1 MGRLGNIRPRRR
13 PGKPTPAG
21 DGTSTGSPATAPSA
35 DGGTTAAAP
44 TPGGTPTGSTADEAT
59 PGGSDS
65 GGTIDGTTAPRPS
78 GTAGTAADVAT
89 PGGGGTG
96 GTVDTTTDAGRT
108 TGTADPAGA
117 PASGDASVGDQPAG
131 KSTDAA
137 PARVPAQI
145 ATAEPGPAAEP
156 GAPTAPGVPSPVPDD
171 AKAPTRVQP
180 WTGVGSRF
188 GEPGRPLH
196 RSSPFYIGFIGGLGL
211 ITAWFLA
218 RAVMGIQHVL
228 IIILISFFLAAGLN
242 PFVERLEKRGMPRRW
257 AVCTVAFGF
266 VVFAAAF
273 VTAIAQPLVEQTSSL
288 INSIPDSLTEL
299 RNNERFRQLDEK
311 YDLVNRA
318 KDWAANAN
326 TAENVAGGL
335 WGFGKMVLTSVFDT
349 LTVIVLTLYFLGAL
363 PSIKEHLYNLFPR
376 SRRARVRLLGDE
388 ILSGIGGYVNGALI
402 VATCAGLSSFIFLMI
417 LGNDYAL
424 PLALVIAI
432 TDLIPMIGATVG
444 AAVVSVVVFFDSP
457 GKALTCVIFF
467 LAYQQFENYL
477 IYPRVMNRAVN
488 VPPAI
493 TVIAALVG
501 GALLGVTGALLA
513 IPIAAAVLLIL
524 REVVTPRQNQA

>member
-1 MGRLGNIRPRRR
+1 MNEEQRGMGRLGSIWPRRR
-13 PGKPTPAG
+13 SGA
-21 DGTSTGSPATAPSA
+21 
-35 DGGTTAAAP
+35 
-44 TPGGTPTGSTADEAT
+44 PTGSGTA
-59 PGGSDS
+59 SDA
-65 GGTIDGTTAPRPS
+65 DTAS
-78 GTAGTAADVAT
+78 GTASDG
-89 PGGGGTG
+89 
-96 GTVDTTTDAGRT
+96 
-108 TGTADPAGA
+108 AGA
-117 PASGDASVGDQPAG
+117 PADPVDVDPTVPGKQATAPGTSADPAPVPVPV
-131 KSTDAA
+131 
-137 PARVPAQI
+137 PARVGPADPEATDATPRPDVVGAADAAAGTGSGVPAQ
-145 ATAEPGPAAEP
+145 ADGK
-156 GAPTAPGVPSPVPDD
+156 APGSTPASPPTQDQVPTQAPV
-171 AKAPTRVQP
+171 RP

-188 GEPGRPLH
+188 GDPGQPLR
-196 RSSPFYIGFIGGLGL
+196 RSSPFYVGFIGGLGL

-218 RAVMGIQHVL
+218 QAVLGIQHVL

-242 PFVERLEKRGMPRRW
+242 PFVERLERRGMARRW
-257 AVCTVAFGF
+257 AVCTVALGF
-266 VVFAAAF
+266 LVVTAGF

-299 RNNERFRQLDEK
+299 RNNERFRKLDEK
-311 YDLVNRA
+311 YDIVTRA
-318 KDWAANAN
+318 KDWAADAN
-326 TAENVAGGL
+326 TAQNVAGGL
-335 WGFGKMVLTSVFDT
+335 WGFGKMVLTSLFDT

-363 PSIKEHLYNLFPR
+363 PSIKNHLYNLFPK

-424 PLALVIAI
+424 PLALVIAF

>member
-1 MGRLGNIRPRRR
+1 MGRLGNIWPRRR
-13 PGKPTPAG
+13 SGAPAG
-21 DGTSTGSPATAPSA
+21 DGAAPDPAAAPAADGAGAPAVPASTPDPAGVDSTAPANPEVAPGSSTEPVPVPAQVGPADPDAADASPRPDVVGAGDDVVGAGADAGTVLPTQADGKAPATAPVSTLA
-35 DGGTTAAAP
+35 PPSSP
-44 TPGGTPTGSTADEAT
+44 TP
-59 PGGSDS
+59 
-65 GGTIDGTTAPRPS
+65 APVR
-78 GTAGTAADVAT
+78 
-89 PGGGGTG
+89 
-96 GTVDTTTDAGRT
+96 
-108 TGTADPAGA
+108 
-117 PASGDASVGDQPAG
+117 
-131 KSTDAA
+131 
-137 PARVPAQI
+137 
-145 ATAEPGPAAEP
+145 
-156 GAPTAPGVPSPVPDD
+156 
-171 AKAPTRVQP
+171 P

-188 GEPGRPLH
+188 GEPGQPLR

-218 RAVMGIQHVL
+218 QAVMGIQHVL

-242 PFVERLEKRGMPRRW
+242 PFVERLERRGMARRW

-266 VVFAAAF
+266 VLVTAGF
-273 VTAIAQPLVEQTSSL
+273 VTAIAQPLVDQTSSL

-299 RNNERFRQLDEK
+299 RNNERFRKLDEK
-311 YDLVNRA
+311 YDLVTRA

-326 TAENVAGGL
+326 TAQNVAGGL

-363 PSIKEHLYNLFPR
+363 PSIKNHLYNLFPR

-424 PLALVIAI
+424 PLALVIAF
-432 TDLIPMIGATVG
+432 TDLIPMIGATIG
-444 AAVVSVVVFFDSP
+444 AAVVSIVVFFDSP

-524 REVVTPRQNQA
+524 REVVTPRQDQA

>member
-1 MGRLGNIRPRRR
+1 MGRLGNIWPRRR
-13 PGKPTPAG
+13 SG
-21 DGTSTGSPATAPSA
+21 
-35 DGGTTAAAP
+35 AP
-44 TPGGTPTGSTADEAT
+44 TGNGS
-59 PGGSDS
+59 
-65 GGTIDGTTAPRPS
+65 APDA
-78 GTAGTAADVAT
+78 GAGTAADGAGAPAQPADPAAGDRT
-89 PGGGGTG
+89 PPGKPAAAPGTSADPVPVPVPVQARVG
-96 GTVDTTTDAGRT
+96 SADPDP
-108 TGTADPAGA
+108 DPAGA
-117 PASGDASVGDQPAG
+117 ADPAPRPDPAGAADDPAAGARVDAGTVLPAQADGEDPASTQASV
-131 KSTDAA
+131 
-137 PARVPAQI
+137 R
-145 ATAEPGPAAEP
+145 
-156 GAPTAPGVPSPVPDD
+156 
-171 AKAPTRVQP
+171 P

-188 GEPGRPLH
+188 GDPGQPLR

-218 RAVMGIQHVL
+218 QAVLGIQHVL
-228 IIILISFFLAAGLN
+228 IVILISFFLAAGLN
-242 PFVERLEKRGMPRRW
+242 PFVERLERRGMARRW
-257 AVCTVAFGF
+257 AVCTVALGF
-266 VVFAAAF
+266 IVVTAGFA
-273 VTAIAQPLVEQTSSL
+273 TAIAQPLVEQTSSL

-299 RNNERFRQLDEK
+299 RNNERFRKLDEK
-311 YDLVNRA
+311 YDLVTRA
-318 KDWAANAN
+318 KDWAADAN
-326 TAENVAGGL
+326 TAQNVAGGL

-363 PSIKEHLYNLFPR
+363 PSIKNHLYNLFPK

-402 VATCAGLSSFIFLMI
+402 VATCAGLSSFIFLMV

-424 PLALVIAI
+424 PLALVIAF
-432 TDLIPMIGATVG
+432 TDLIPMIGATIG

-524 REVVTPRQNQA
+524 REVVTPRQDQA

>member
-1 MGRLGNIRPRRR
+1 MDEEQRGMGRLGNIWPRRR
-13 PGKPTPAG
+13 SGAPAGGTAPDPGAGVDGAAPDAPPAAGADAAAPADPGKPGTAPT
-21 DGTSTGSPATAPSA
+21 TST
-35 DGGTTAAAP
+35 
-44 TPGGTPTGSTADEAT
+44 DE
-59 PGGSDS
+59 P
-65 GGTIDGTTAPRPS
+65 
-78 GTAGTAADVAT
+78 
-89 PGGGGTG
+89 
-96 GTVDTTTDAGRT
+96 
-108 TGTADPAGA
+108 
-117 PASGDASVGDQPAG
+117 
-131 KSTDAA
+131 A
-137 PARVPAQI
+137 PARVPAQV
-145 ATAEPGPAAEP
+145 ASAQPGSAAGASGPGPAAP
-156 GAPTAPGVPSPVPDD
+156 AGDDTGTSVPVPAD
-171 AKAPTRVQP
+171 AKAPASASTSASTPASDSGSDSDSPTVEP
-180 WTGVGSRF
+180 WTGIGSRF
-188 GEPGRPLH
+188 GDPGRPLH

-218 RAVMGIQHVL
+218 QAVMGIQHVL

-242 PFVERLEKRGMPRRW
+242 PFVERLERRGLPRRW
-257 AVCTVAFGF
+257 AVCAVALGF
-266 VVFAAAF
+266 VIVAAGF
-273 VTAIAQPLVEQTSSL
+273 VTAIAQPLVEQTSNL

-299 RNNERFRQLDEK
+299 RNNERFRKLDEK
-311 YDLVNRA
+311 YDIVTRA
-318 KDWAANAN
+318 KDWAANAK

-363 PSIKEHLYNLFPR
+363 PSIKEHLYNLFPK
-376 SRRARVRLLGDE
+376 SRRPRVRLLGDE

-402 VATCAGLSSFIFLMI
+402 VASCAGLSSFIFLMI

-424 PLALVIAI
+424 PLALVIAF
-432 TDLIPMIGATVG
+432 TDLIPMIGATIG
-444 AAVVSVVVFFDSP
+444 AAVVSLVVFFDSP

-524 REVVTPRQNQA
+524 REVVTPRQDQA

>member
-1 MGRLGNIRPRRR
+1 MGRLGNIWPRR
-13 PGKPTPAG
+13 GSGAPAG
-21 DGTSTGSPATAPSA
+21 DGTTPDPAAAPAADGAGAPAVPASTPDPAGVDSTAPANPGVAPGSSTEPVPVPAQVGPADPDAADASPRPDVVGAGDDVVGAGADAGTVLPTQADGKAPATAPVS
-35 DGGTTAAAP
+35 TLAP
-44 TPGGTPTGSTADEAT
+44 
-59 PGGSDS
+59 
-65 GGTIDGTTAPRPS
+65 PS
-78 GTAGTAADVAT
+78 S
-89 PGGGGTG
+89 P
-96 GTVDTTTDAGRT
+96 
-108 TGTADPAGA
+108 A
-117 PASGDASVGDQPAG
+117 PA
-131 KSTDAA
+131 
-137 PARVPAQI
+137 
-145 ATAEPGPAAEP
+145 
-156 GAPTAPGVPSPVPDD
+156 PV
-171 AKAPTRVQP
+171 RP

-188 GEPGRPLH
+188 GEPGQPLR

-218 RAVMGIQHVL
+218 QAVMGIQHVL

-242 PFVERLEKRGMPRRW
+242 PFVERLERRGMARRW

-266 VVFAAAF
+266 VLVTAGF
-273 VTAIAQPLVEQTSSL
+273 VTAIAQPLVDQTSSL

-299 RNNERFRQLDEK
+299 RNNERFRKLDEK
-311 YDLVNRA
+311 YDLVTRA

-326 TAENVAGGL
+326 TAQNVAGGL

-363 PSIKEHLYNLFPR
+363 PSIKNHLYNLFPR

-424 PLALVIAI
+424 PLALVIAF
-432 TDLIPMIGATVG
+432 TDLIPMIGATIG
-444 AAVVSVVVFFDSP
+444 AAVVSIVVFFDSP

-524 REVVTPRQNQA
+524 REVVTPRQDQA

>member
-1 MGRLGNIRPRRR
+1 MG
-13 PGKPTPAG
+13 
-21 DGTSTGSPATAPSA
+21 
-35 DGGTTAAAP
+35 
-44 TPGGTPTGSTADEAT
+44 EAT
-59 PGGSDS
+59 PGGSGG
-65 GGTIDGTTAPRPS
+65 GGTADGATAPR
-78 GTAGTAADVAT
+78 GGGGAGTAADAT
-89 PGGGGTG
+89 ASGDAGDAADTTTGAGRTG
-96 GTVDTTTDAGRT
+96 GTVDTA
-108 TGTADPAGA
+108 AA
-117 PASGDASVGDQPAG
+117 PAFVGGSVGDRAADTG
-131 KSTDAA
+131 ADAA
-137 PARVPAQI
+137 PARVPTQV
-145 ATAEPGPAAEP
+145 ATAEPGPAAP
-156 GAPTAPGVPSPVPDD
+156 PSGTPNGTPTAPDPAAAPGVPSPDD
-171 AKAPTRVQP
+171 AKAPNRVQP

-218 RAVMGIQHVL
+218 QAVMGIQHVL

-266 VVFAAAF
+266 VLVAAAF

-326 TAENVAGGL
+326 TAENLAGGL

>member
-13 PGKPTPAG
+13 PGKPAPAG
-21 DGTSTGSPATAPSA
+21 DGASTGAPATAPSGDTAPTGAAPAA
-35 DGGTTAAAP
+35 DGGATAAEP
-44 TPGGTPTGSTADEAT
+44 PPGGTSIGSTADEA
-59 PGGSDS
+59 
-65 GGTIDGTTAPRPS
+65 A
-78 GTAGTAADVAT
+78 

-96 GTVDTTTDAGRT
+96 RAAAGGTADTATTGAGRTAGTVDT
-108 TGTADPAGA
+108 A
-117 PASGDASVGDQPAG
+117 PAPATVGGSGGDQPADQ
-131 KSTDAA
+131 STDAT
-137 PARVPAQI
+137 PARVPAQV
-145 ATAEPGPAAEP
+145 ATAEPGPAATP
-156 GAPTAPGVPSPVPDD
+156 SGTPTAQDPAAAPAVPSPVPDD
-171 AKAPTRVQP
+171 AKTPTRVEP

-188 GEPGRPLH
+188 GEPGRPLR

-218 RAVMGIQHVL
+218 QAVMGIQHVL
-228 IIILISFFLAAGLN
+228 IIVLISFFLAAGLN

-257 AVCTVAFGF
+257 AVCAVAFGF
-266 VVFAAAF
+266 VLVAAAF

-299 RNNERFRQLDEK
+299 RNNERFRKLDEK

-363 PSIKEHLYNLFPR
+363 PSIKEHLYNLFPK

-424 PLALVIAI
+424 PLALVIAF

-444 AAVVSVVVFFDSP
+444 AAVVSAVVFFDSP

-524 REVVTPRQNQA
+524 REVVTPRQDQA

>member
-1 MGRLGNIRPRRR
+1 MGRLSNIWSRARSGAPDAGAADG
-13 PGKPTPAG
+13 GKGTDGDPVAPAPDDAPTPDDAGAADDAAASRVAGPAAG
-21 DGTSTGSPATAPSA
+21 DTTVDGSPAP
-35 DGGTTAAAP
+35 
-44 TPGGTPTGSTADEAT
+44 
-59 PGGSDS
+59 
-65 GGTIDGTTAPRPS
+65 
-78 GTAGTAADVAT
+78 
-89 PGGGGTG
+89 
-96 GTVDTTTDAGRT
+96 
-108 TGTADPAGA
+108 
-117 PASGDASVGDQPAG
+117 
-131 KSTDAA
+131 
-137 PARVPAQI
+137 VPAQ
-145 ATAEPGPAAEP
+145 AGDPDAAAASTPAPAGGVPRPAVDAPAPDGPAPALI
-156 GAPTAPGVPSPVPDD
+156 A
-171 AKAPTRVQP
+171 AKTEVKP

-188 GEPGRPLH
+188 GDPGQPLR

-218 RAVMGIQHVL
+218 QAVLGIQHVL
-228 IIILISFFLAAGLN
+228 IVILISFFLAAGLN
-242 PFVERLEKRGMPRRW
+242 PFVERLERRGMARRW
-257 AVCTVAFGF
+257 AVSAVAFGF
-266 VVFAAAF
+266 VIVVAGF

-288 INSIPDSLTEL
+288 INSIPESLTEL
-299 RNNERFRQLDEK
+299 LRNEQFKRLDEK
-311 YDLVNRA
+311 YDIVDRA
-318 KDWAANAN
+318 KEWAANAN
-326 TAENVAGGL
+326 TAQNVAGGL

-363 PSIKEHLYNLFPR
+363 PSIKNHLYNLFPK

-402 VATCAGLSSFIFLMI
+402 VATCAGLSSFIFLTV

-424 PLALVIAI
+424 PLALVIAF
-432 TDLIPMIGATVG
+432 TDLIPMIGATIG

-477 IYPRVMNRAVN
+477 IYPRVMKRAVN

-524 REVVTPRQNQA
+524 REVVTPRQDQA